1 MICETVVWYSRGNV
15 FRVAYACFWRSSSS
29 RRRVGSRGSREESVT
44 RWQGVVVLV
53 DDFAIRE
60 TQIYLNE
67 YENTLQLNFHRCI
80 HDVYGIYVTCKS
92 LVTFQ
97 RYIFYE
103 WNIMCLVFF
112 LSWTYLGHGSAQ
124 SSLTRTLPVVSPVPW
139 NGNTQLYSVVLRC
152 SKQRRHISVVSFER
166 TSAHVPAALDNWE
179 RSPNRSFVTIIP
191 RIITAD
197 KWKITSRSFNLLLRC
212 LALSRSKVLDKLFFH
227 SYNTTYSVEKCT
239 AVRK

>member
-1 MICETVVWYSRGNV
+1 MHGDLWNRCVIFLGECFSSCIRLLLAEEQQQQTTSGISRLAR
-15 FRVAYACFWRSSSS
+15 RVCDAMTGGCGS
-29 RRRVGSRGSREESVT
+29 RRRFCYSRNSNIFERIWKFV
-44 RWQGVVVLV
+44 
-53 DDFAIRE
+53 AIELSSMHPR
-60 TQIYLNE
+60 
-67 YENTLQLNFHRCI
+67 H
-80 HDVYGIYVTCKS
+80 VYGIYVTCRS

-103 WNIMCLVFF
+103 WNITRLVFF
-112 LSWTYLGHGSAQ
+112 LSWTHLGHGSAQ
-124 SSLTRTLPVVSPVPW
+124 SSLTRTLPMVSPVPW

-212 LALSRSKVLDKLFFH
+212 LPLSRLKILDKLFFH
-227 SYNTTYSVEKCT
+227 YYNTT
-239 AVRK
+239 